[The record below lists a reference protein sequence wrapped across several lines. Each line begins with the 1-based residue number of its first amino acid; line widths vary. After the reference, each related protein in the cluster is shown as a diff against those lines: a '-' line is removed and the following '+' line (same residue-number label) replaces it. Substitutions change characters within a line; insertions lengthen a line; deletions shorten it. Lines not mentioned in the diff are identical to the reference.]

1 MMYRNGK
8 LFREVMLSEDDMKA
22 LVNPTTNIEDAQTA
36 RAKVRRHLDGPSNEV
51 YDLVDDAIGDGLT
64 FRRDAARL
72 RLANGDLVILEVC
85 PDGDVDAEGRPIDCT
100 TVQATWLIDDQSV
113 EFNLDDEHEVIHQ
126 WRQE

>member
-22 LVNPTTNIEDAQTA
+22 LVNPTTNIEEIVAA
-36 RAKVRRHLDGPSNEV
+36 RAKLRRHLDGPPDEV
-51 YDLVDDAIGDGLT
+51 YDGIDEAIGEGLT

-85 PDGDVDAEGRPIDCT
+85 PDGDVDDEGRPIDCT
-100 TVQATWLIDDQSV
+100 TVQATWLIDDQRV
-113 EFNLDDEHEVIHQ
+113 EFNLDDEHEVITQ
-126 WRQE
+126 WGQE